1 MSESSVWRHAP
12 SQAHGRIDGPIP
24 QNKARCMNLVRIPKV
39 ELKKE
44 EGHRAVGI
52 GEAGEQ
58 TGRKV
63 DEVLR
68 GMVRAWLA
76 ANGGFR
82 GATFFDP

>member
-1 MSESSVWRHAP
+1 
-12 SQAHGRIDGPIP
+12 
-24 QNKARCMNLVRIPKV
+24 MNLVRIPKV

-58 TGRKV
+58 TGKKV
-63 DEVLR
+63 NEVLR

-82 GATFFDP
+82 GTMFFDP